1 MGTVQT
7 QNPQL
12 QSAPIDLDQMQL
24 QKPPTSQSSRGGT
37 VPLASQSSMS
47 SLEPVSEVTVTSQH
61 TANLE
66 FYGAS
71 SSVSFLRHLESMSNS
86 EVSGSIET
94 GPPERSLTSLLHR
107 TEFRPVSTQHTS
119 SPETSS
125 TVPADRFYF
134 RVAPRFLDAYFS
146 NIHHIQPLFDEE
158 SFLSRCESLWFSN
171 PEQPPLSFL
180 ALYYATLSL
189 GCLVT
194 TSEDWEKHG
203 CHRSTWS
210 RKLLG
215 EALSIVHQL
224 GSATDM
230 EIVQCYYMI
239 VSFQILSHRTWKLIV
254 AQHQSKV
261 YQHELN
267 PHGKIPSFQGHL
279 W

>member
-1 MGTVQT
+1 METIQT

-12 QSAPIDLDQMQL
+12 QSAPMDLDQMQR
-24 QKPPTSQSSRGGT
+24 QKPPTSQSILGGT
-37 VPLASQSSMS
+37 VLPASQSSVS
-47 SLEPVSEVTVTSQH
+47 SLEPVSEVTDTNPHTS
-61 TANLE
+61 NLE

-86 EVSGSIET
+86 HVSGSIEP
-94 GPPERSLTSLLHR
+94 GPPERSLPSLLHSY
-107 TEFRPVSTQHTS
+107 EFRPASMQHTS

-125 TVPADRFYF
+125 RTPADRFYF

-146 NIHHIQPLFDEE
+146 NLHHIQPLFDEE
-158 SFLSRCESLWFSN
+158 SFLSRCESLWFNN

-215 EALSIVHQL
+215 EALSVVNQF
-224 GSATDM
+224 GSATDI
-230 EIVQCYYMI
+230 EIAQCYYMI
-239 VSFQILSHRTWKLIV
+239 VSFWRLSNRDLETDGRLTT
-254 AQHQSKV
+254 
-261 YQHELN
+261 E
-267 PHGKIPSFQGHL
+267 QGVSA
-279 W
+279 